1 MNTNVV
7 PQSRIKR
14 VAKSKWSWLSTLI
27 IVLVSIYIALQ
38 VNSTITKL
46 KYSLTPPVLPEYL
59 QAEIKYLNDSG
70 WGGNSNWFYHASQG
84 TATLPIPYDWLIAL
98 EAPKSNPW
106 WTFFGKE
113 DLFIRDNL
121 LQLGFIKQ
129 EASRYNP
136 DALPIGLARTP
147 SIYFPGLNRKANAV
161 GFTCAACHTGQ
172 IIHNNTRYIVDGGPA
187 MTDLGQLTK
196 SLGAALG
203 QTVLSS
209 QFSILDGRFERFAK
223 RVLGSNY
230 NVLTRNQLKDDL
242 TNTLKYLVKSVDVI
256 NVTEGFTR
264 LDALNRIG
272 NQVFD
277 SAMDRPENYAPIGAP
292 VNYPHIWTTS
302 WFDWVQYDGSI
313 MQPLVRNAGEALGVK
328 AFVDTTGPDT
338 QRFASSINYHNL
350 VKMEKWL
357 AGEQPQEN
365 QEINGLRAP
374 KWPTDFPAIDSELA
388 SEGENLYKDLC
399 QGCHLPAMNTTEFW
413 QDTYWKKIQYVQNNR
428 VKETEDAYLKLNIIP
443 LNRIGT
449 DAAQAEVL
457 PNRTIDTTGL
467 NLNTEVCTPL
477 PDDEGNVALRFV
489 ELNDSATSNYG
500 LSLGAFVQRTNLQ
513 WFAQNFIPESQ
524 ISAIEGGRPN
534 CLQVGVGY
542 KARPLNGV
550 WATAPFLH
558 NGSVATVYD
567 LLSTQQERPTFVQ
580 LGNQEFDA
588 DKLGIVQSKKITTLN
603 QKYGKTYYKVTPD
616 YDDGLFLLDTR
627 EPGNHNTG
635 HIFDDEKNNI
645 IGRIGPKLGHEE
657 KMAIIEYLKTL

>member
-1 MNTNVV
+1 MNTDVM

-14 VAKSKWSWLSTLI
+14 VAKSKWSWLFTLI
-27 IVLVSIYIALQ
+27 IIVVSLYVVMKVSSA
-38 VNSTITKL
+38 ITKL
-46 KYSLTPPVLPEYL
+46 EYSLTPPKLPAY
-59 QAEIKYLNDSG
+59 QQTSATKYLNDSG
-70 WGGNSNWFYHASQG
+70 WGENSRWFYHASQG

-106 WTFFGKE
+106 WIFFGGE
-113 DLFIRDNL
+113 DLFIASDL
-121 LQLGFIKQ
+121 PKLGFIKQ
-129 EASRYNP
+129 DESTYNP
-136 DALPIGLARTP
+136 NALPIGLAQTP
-147 SIYFPGLNRKANAV
+147 SIYFPGLNRKSNAV

-172 IIHNNTRYIVDGGPA
+172 IIHDDVRYIVDGGPA
-187 MTDLGQLTK
+187 TTDLGLLTK

-203 QTVLSS
+203 QTALSS

-242 TNTLKYLVKSVDVI
+242 TNTLKHLVTSVDVI

-277 SAMDRPENYAPIGAP
+277 TAMDRPENYAPIDAP

-313 MQPLVRNAGEALGVK
+313 MQPLVRNAGEALGVE
-328 AFVDTTGPDT
+328 AFVDTTGPDQ

-350 VKMEKWL
+350 VRMEKWL
-357 AGEQPQEN
+357 AGDQPQAN

-374 KWPTDFPAIDSELA
+374 KWPSDFPEIDTDTAKKGQEL
-388 SEGENLYKDLC
+388 YQDLC
-399 QGCHLPAMNTTEFW
+399 QGCHLPAMNTTAFW
-413 QDTYWKKIQYVQNNR
+413 QDDYWQKIQYVENGEI
-428 VKETEDAYLKLNIIP
+428 KETEDAYLTLNIIP
-443 LNRIGT
+443 LTHIGT
-449 DAAQAEVL
+449 DPAQAEVL
-457 PNRTIDTTGL
+457 PNRTVDTTGL

-477 PDDEGNVALRFV
+477 PDEDGTVALRYV
-489 ELNDSATSNYG
+489 EMKDSATANYG

-513 WFAQNFIPESQ
+513 WFAQNFVPDSQ
-524 ISAIEGGRPN
+524 ISTMEGGRPN
-534 CLQVGVGY
+534 CLQVGLGY

-558 NGSVATVYD
+558 NGSIATIYD
-567 LLSTQQERPTFVQ
+567 LLSTQSERPTFIE
-580 LGNQEFDA
+580 LGNQEFDVVN
-588 DKLGIVQSKKITTLN
+588 LGIVQPAKVNTLN
-603 QKYGKTYYKVTPD
+603 SKYSNTYYKVTPD
-616 YDDGLFLLDTR
+616 YADGRFVLDTR

-635 HIFDDEKNNI
+635 HLFDDKKVT
-645 IGRIGPKLGHEE
+645 GKIGPKLNHDD

>member
-1 MNTNVV
+1 MNTDVM

-14 VAKSKWSWLSTLI
+14 VAKSKWSWLFTLI
-27 IVLVSIYIALQ
+27 IIAVSLYVVMKVSSA
-38 VNSTITKL
+38 ITKL
-46 KYSLTPPVLPEYL
+46 EYGLTPPKLPAY
-59 QAEIKYLNDSG
+59 QQTSTTKYLNDSG
-70 WGGNSNWFYHASQG
+70 WGENSRWFYHASQG

-106 WTFFGKE
+106 WIFFGSE
-113 DLFIRDNL
+113 DLFIASDL
-121 LQLGFIKQ
+121 PKLGFIKQ
-129 EASRYNP
+129 DESTYNP
-136 DALPIGLARTP
+136 NALPIGLAQTP
-147 SIYFPGLNRKANAV
+147 SIYFPGLNRKSNAV

-172 IIHNNTRYIVDGGPA
+172 IIHDDVRYIVDGGPA
-187 MTDLGQLTK
+187 TTDLGLLTK

-203 QTVLSS
+203 QTALSS

-242 TNTLKYLVKSVDVI
+242 TNTLKHLVTSVDVI

-277 SAMDRPENYAPIGAP
+277 TAMDRPENYAPIDAP

-313 MQPLVRNAGEALGVK
+313 MQPLVRNAGEALGVE
-328 AFVDTTGPDT
+328 AFVDTTGPDQ

-357 AGEQPQEN
+357 AGDQPQAN

-374 KWPTDFPAIDSELA
+374 QWPSDFPEIDTDSA
-388 SEGENLYKDLC
+388 KKGQKLYQDLC
-399 QGCHLPAMNTTEFW
+399 QGCHLPAMNTTAFW
-413 QDTYWKKIQYVQNNR
+413 QDDYWQKIQYVENGE
-428 VKETEDAYLKLNIIP
+428 VKETEDAYLSLNIIP
-443 LNRIGT
+443 LKHIGT

-457 PNRTIDTTGL
+457 PNRTVDTTGL
-467 NLNTEVCTPL
+467 NLNTPVCTPL
-477 PDDEGNVALRFV
+477 PDDDGKVALRYI
-489 ELNDSATSNYG
+489 EMKDSATANYG

-513 WFAQNFIPESQ
+513 WFAQNFVPESQ
-524 ISAIEGGRPN
+524 ISAMEGGRPN
-534 CLQVGVGY
+534 CLQVGLGY

-558 NGSVATVYD
+558 NGSIATIYD
-567 LLSTQQERPTFVQ
+567 LLSTQSERPTFIE
-580 LGNQEFDA
+580 LGNQEFDVVN
-588 DKLGIVQSKKITTLN
+588 LGIVQPTKAKTLN
-603 QKYGKTYYKVTPD
+603 SKYSNTYYKVTPD
-616 YDDGLFLLDTR
+616 YADGRFVLDTR

-635 HIFDDEKNNI
+635 HLFDDEKVT
-645 IGRIGPKLGHEE
+645 GKIGPKLNHDD